1 MNLKII
7 SLDSTKTYSIPDLYL
22 NIGHL
27 LDHFMMLIFAKAA
40 FDAGRE
46 FGLSYEEIIVYGTL
60 GVVLFGAAAPLAGWL
75 ADKYSRAILITV
87 YPFGLGLGSILAAF
101 SQSTEMLGISLGILG
116 FFAAIYHPVGIA
128 MITKRPGKVGLRLGI
143 NGVWG
148 NMGVALAP
156 VLTGVLIAFADW
168 RLAFIVPSIICLF
181 FGLSQLFAFI
191 ELDETELKTD
201 NIKKNKDPSV
211 LTEGWQTVLLC
222 LSIVTL
228 SGGFIFG
235 SLTFLIPRLFEVNML
250 EISSDVAITGLLA
263 GLVYAIASFSQI
275 GTGWLVDKIP
285 PKFVLSA
292 MGLGQLIFIYIASHS
307 YDYGLLFIMLAAMLF
322 VFGQVPITDV
332 ILVKYVKDS
341 WRGRVLSIKFMVN
354 LSAGAS
360 VLPITS
366 LLLKN
371 GYDFSF
377 VLQCLAFMSICV
389 IVSGLLL
396 PNKSSNIFV
405 AKQKSL

>member
-1 MNLKII
+1 MRVLSFNSSK
-7 SLDSTKTYSIPDLYL
+7 SYSIPDLYL

-60 GVVLFGAAAPLAGWL
+60 GVIMFGAAAPLAGWL

-87 YPFGLGLGSILAAF
+87 YPFGLGLGGLLA
-101 SQSTEMLGISLGILG
+101 SLSYSTEMLGISLGVLG

-128 MITKRPGKVGLRLGI
+128 MLTKRPGKIGLRVGV

-148 NMGVALAP
+148 NMGVAAAP
-156 VLTGVLIAFADW
+156 VFTGILIAYADW
-168 RLAFIVPSIICLF
+168 RLGFLLPSIFCIC
-181 FGLSQLFAFI
+181 FGLFQLFAFV
-191 ELDETELKTD
+191 EDEDVNLK
-201 NIKKNKDPSV
+201 NIKNKAASTLSSPFS
-211 LTEGWQTVLLC
+211 EGWKIVLFA
-222 LSIVTL
+222 LSITTL

-235 SLTFLIPRLFEVNML
+235 ALTFLIPRLFEVSMVQ
-250 EISSDVAITGLLA
+250 ISTDVAITGLLA

-275 GTGWLVDKIP
+275 GTGWLVDKVP
-285 PKFVLSA
+285 PKYVLSA
-292 MGLGQLIFIYIASHS
+292 MGLGQLIFIYIASQS
-307 YDYGLLFIMLAAMLF
+307 SDYNLLFIMLAAMIF

-332 ILVKYVKDS
+332 ILVKYVQDS

-371 GYDFSF
+371 GYNFSF
-377 VLQCLAFMSICV
+377 VLQCLSVISIAV
-389 IVSGLLL
+389 IISGLLL
-396 PNKSSNIFV
+396 PNKEKELIPI
-405 AKQKSL
+405 K

>member
-1 MNLKII
+1 MRVLSFNSSK
-7 SLDSTKTYSIPDLYL
+7 SYSIPDLYL

-60 GVVLFGAAAPLAGWL
+60 GVIMFGAAAPLAGWL

-87 YPFGLGLGSILAAF
+87 YPFGLGLGGLLATF
-101 SQSTEMLGISLGILG
+101 SQSTEMLGISLGVLG

-128 MITKRPGKVGLRLGI
+128 MLTKRPGKIGLRVGV

-148 NMGVALAP
+148 NMGVAAAP
-156 VLTGVLIAFADW
+156 VFTGILIAYADW
-168 RLAFIVPSIICLF
+168 RLGFLLPSIFCIC
-181 FGLSQLFAFI
+181 FGLFQLFAFVENEEI
-191 ELDETELKTD
+191 NLK
-201 NIKKNKDPSV
+201 NIKNKIASTLSSPFS
-211 LTEGWQTVLLC
+211 EGWKIVLFA
-222 LSIVTL
+222 LSITTL

-235 SLTFLIPRLFEVNML
+235 ALTFLIPRLFEVSMVQ
-250 EISSDVAITGLLA
+250 ISTDVAITGLLA

-275 GTGWLVDKIP
+275 GTGWLVDKVP
-285 PKFVLSA
+285 PKYVLSA
-292 MGLGQLIFIYIASHS
+292 MGLGQLIFIYIASQS
-307 YDYGLLFIMLAAMLF
+307 SDYNLLFIMLAAMIF

-332 ILVKYVKDS
+332 ILVKYVQDS

-371 GYDFSF
+371 GYNFSF
-377 VLQCLAFMSICV
+377 VLQCLSVISIAV
-389 IVSGLLL
+389 IISGLLFS
-396 PNKSSNIFV
+396 NKEKELISI
-405 AKQKSL
+405 K

>member
-1 MNLKII
+1 MRVLSFNSSK
-7 SLDSTKTYSIPDLYL
+7 SYSIPDLYL

-60 GVVLFGAAAPLAGWL
+60 GVIMFGAAAPLAGWL

-87 YPFGLGLGSILAAF
+87 YPFGLGLGGLLATF
-101 SQSTEMLGISLGILG
+101 SQSTETLGISLGVLG

-128 MITKRPGKVGLRLGI
+128 MLTKRPGKIGLRVGV

-148 NMGVALAP
+148 NMGVAAAP
-156 VLTGVLIAFADW
+156 VFTGILIAYADW
-168 RLAFIVPSIICLF
+168 RLGFLLPSIFCIC
-181 FGLSQLFAFI
+181 FGLFQLFAFV
-191 ELDETELKTD
+191 ENEEV
-201 NIKKNKDPSV
+201 NIKNIKNKAASTLSSPFS
-211 LTEGWQTVLLC
+211 EGWKIVLFA
-222 LSIVTL
+222 LSITTL

-235 SLTFLIPRLFEVNML
+235 ALTFLIPRLFEVSMVQ
-250 EISSDVAITGLLA
+250 ISTDVAITGLLA

-275 GTGWLVDKIP
+275 GTGWLVDKVP
-285 PKFVLSA
+285 PKYVLSA
-292 MGLGQLIFIYIASHS
+292 MGLGQLIFIYIASQS
-307 YDYGLLFIMLAAMLF
+307 SDYNLLFIMLAAMIF

-332 ILVKYVKDS
+332 ILVKYVQDS

-371 GYDFSF
+371 GYNFSF
-377 VLQCLAFMSICV
+377 VLQCLSVISIAV
-389 IVSGLLL
+389 IISGLLL
-396 PNKSSNIFV
+396 PNKKTNLNYV
-405 AKQKSL
+405 K

>member
-201 NIKKNKDPSV
+201 NIKKNNASSV
-211 LTEGWQTVLLC
+211 LTEGWQTVLFC

-307 YDYGLLFIMLAAMLF
+307 SNYGLLFIMLAAMLF

-389 IVSGLLL
+389 IISGLLL
-396 PNKSSNIFV
+396 PNKSS
-405 AKQKSL
+405 SLKTI

>member
-1 MNLKII
+1 MKII
-7 SLDSTKTYSIPDLYL
+7 SFNSSKSYSIPDLYL

-60 GVVLFGAAAPLAGWL
+60 GVILFGAAAPLAGWL
-75 ADKYSRAILITV
+75 ADKYSRAILITI
-87 YPFGLGLGSILAAF
+87 YPFGLSLGAMLAAF
-101 SQSTEMLGISLGILG
+101 SSSTEMLGISLGVVG

-156 VLTGVLIAFADW
+156 ILTGFLIAYADW
-168 RLAFIVPSIICLF
+168 RLGFIIPALMCLS
-181 FGLSQLFAFI
+181 FGISQLFAFI
-191 ELDETELKTD
+191 ELDETRPQTPKV
-201 NIKKNKDPSV
+201 KNNKSVSV

-235 SLTFLIPRLFEVNML
+235 SLTFLIPRIFEVNML
-250 EISSDVAITGLLA
+250 QISNDVAITGLLA

-275 GTGWLVDKIP
+275 GTGWLVDKVP

-292 MGLGQLIFIYIASHS
+292 MGLGQLIFIYIASQS
-307 YDYGLLFIMLAAMLF
+307 SDYGLLFIMLAAMIF

-366 LLLKN
+366 ILLKN
-371 GYDFSF
+371 GYNFSF
-377 VLQCLAFMSICV
+377 VLQCLALLSVSV
-389 IVSGLLL
+389 IISGLFL
-396 PNKSSNIFV
+396 PNKTSTLKAI
-405 AKQKSL
+405 

>member
-1 MNLKII
+1 MRVLSFNSSK
-7 SLDSTKTYSIPDLYL
+7 SYSIPDLYL

-60 GVVLFGAAAPLAGWL
+60 GVIMFGAAAPLAGWL

-87 YPFGLGLGSILAAF
+87 YPFGLGIGGMLASF
-101 SQSTEMLGISLGILG
+101 SQSTEMLGISLGVLG

-128 MITKRPGKVGLRLGI
+128 MLTKRPGKIGLRVGV

-148 NMGVALAP
+148 NMGVAAAP
-156 VLTGVLIAFADW
+156 VFTGILIAYADW
-168 RLAFIVPSIICLF
+168 RLGFLLPSIFCIC
-181 FGLSQLFAFI
+181 FGLFQLFAFV
-191 ELDETELKTD
+191 EDEDVNLK
-201 NIKKNKDPSV
+201 NIKNKIASTLSSPFS
-211 LTEGWQTVLLC
+211 EGWKIVLFA
-222 LSIVTL
+222 LSITTL

-235 SLTFLIPRLFEVNML
+235 ALTFLIPRLFEVSMVQ
-250 EISSDVAITGLLA
+250 ISTDVAITGLLA

-275 GTGWLVDKIP
+275 GTGWLVDKVP
-285 PKFVLSA
+285 PKYVLSA
-292 MGLGQLIFIYIASHS
+292 MGLGQLIFIYIASQS
-307 YDYGLLFIMLAAMLF
+307 SDYNLLFIMLAAMIF

-332 ILVKYVKDS
+332 ILVKYVQDS

-371 GYDFSF
+371 GYNFSF
-377 VLQCLAFMSICV
+377 VLQCLSVISIAV
-389 IVSGLLL
+389 IISGLLL
-396 PNKSSNIFV
+396 PNKKSNLNYV
-405 AKQKSL
+405 K